1 MARAGGD
8 PRLSSTVPTFREAA
22 IEAWKIQT
30 ANARASG
37 IEVGWQVAL
46 ALFDGHDPEVLM
58 VTALTPDAKVM
69 SIDRFRLPTPN
80 STDAGTIAAQ
90 ERRLLQTLLNTREKV
105 AASGGKAKVMQ
116 TEGDGHELM
125 ELAALDRRVAEV
137 RERIVWFDT
146 AAMGNA
152 LPRAEYW

>member
-1 MARAGGD
+1 MIT
-8 PRLSSTVPTFREAA
+8 S
-22 IEAWKIQT
+22 
-30 ANARASG
+30 
-37 IEVGWQVAL
+37 
-46 ALFDGHDPEVLM
+46 M
-58 VTALTPDAKVM
+58 TPDAKVM
-69 SIDRFRLPTPN
+69 SIDRFRLPTPT
-80 STDAGTIAAQ
+80 STDASTIASQ

-116 TEGDGHELM
+116 TEGEGHELM

-137 RERIVWFDT
+137 RARITWFDT